1 MTVFN
6 YINTNI
12 ERIKYDVSIGLIDKC
27 IIRRFEIYCRYDQYR
42 KQGYGIMDAA
52 LFAGDDFNISDK
64 RVYAI
69 RTKMEK
75 EI

>member
-42 KQGYGIMDAA
+42 KQGYNVSDSA
-52 LFAGDDFNISDK
+52 LFAGDDFNISDS
-64 RVYAI
+64 RVFAI
-69 RTKMEK
+69 KLKMEA